1 MNLGGT
7 IVEVRV
13 EVEIL
18 CTWLMSYKGNVIGV
32 LVVSLDWSG
41 ESLSG
46 PTAYSDVPM
55 RG

>member
-1 MNLGGT
+1 
-7 IVEVRV
+7 
-13 EVEIL
+13 
-18 CTWLMSYKGNVIGV
+18 MSYKGNVIGV

-55 RG
+55 RGWKMGVYLEVDFFVDQI